1 MLNAD
6 KNIFVKKRKT
16 LLDNL
21 KNDGSVDDMISIAR
35 IIEYQQI
42 LRFENT
48 RFKKFKFPKI
58 DSGKKLIDK
67 WLEKIDLKVSLK
79 DYDDLIDLS
88 FFMLLSIEER
98 IAISR
103 SEREKNIQVNEIPLK
118 KIEKLAE
125 DKELLKWLKVDEVL
139 LSDRIVF
146 LKSWVDEHKYGSRAS
161 HYLIRPFLSG
171 LRTVHENLESREE
184 SSKEKKLNFLELFR
198 IFDFDDYKHID
209 THSALNRIN
218 QFYSSIPYSLDT

>member
-6 KNIFVKKRKT
+6 KNIFVKKRKI
-16 LLDNL
+16 LIDNL
-21 KNDGSVDDMISIAR
+21 KNDGSIDDMISIAR

-42 LRFENT
+42 LRLENT

-88 FFMLLSIEER
+88 FFMMLSIEER

-118 KIEKLAE
+118 KIEKAAE
-125 DKELLKWLKVDEVL
+125 DKELLKLLKVDKVL
-139 LSDRIVF
+139 LSNRIDF
-146 LKSWVDEHKYGSRAS
+146 LKSWVNEYKYGSRAS
-161 HYLIRPFLSG
+161 HYSIRPFYYG
-171 LRTVHENLESREE
+171 LGTVHANLESREE

-198 IFDFDDYKHID
+198 IFDFEDYKHID
-209 THSALNRIN
+209 THSDLNRIN

>member
-21 KNDGSVDDMISIAR
+21 KNDGSGDDMISIAR

-118 KIEKLAE
+118 KIEKAAE

-161 HYLIRPFLSG
+161 HYLIRAFFYG
-171 LRTVHENLESREE
+171 LGTVHANLESRDE
-184 SSKEKKLNFLELFR
+184 SSKEKKLNFIELFR
-198 IFDFDDYKHID
+198 IFNFDDYKHID
-209 THSALNRIN
+209 IHSALNRIN
-218 QFYSSIPYSLDT
+218 QLYPYIPHSLGN

>member
-118 KIEKLAE
+118 KIEKAAE

-139 LSDRIVF
+139 LSDNIDW
-146 LKSWVDEHKYGSRAS
+146 LKRWVDEYKYGSRAS
-161 HYLIRPFLSG
+161 HY
-171 LRTVHENLESREE
+171 
-184 SSKEKKLNFLELFR
+184 
-198 IFDFDDYKHID
+198 
-209 THSALNRIN
+209 
-218 QFYSSIPYSLDT
+218 

>member
-118 KIEKLAE
+118 KIEKAAE

-139 LSDRIVF
+139 LSDRIDW
-146 LKSWVDEHKYGSRAS
+146 LKRWVDEYKYGSRAS
-161 HYLIRPFLSG
+161 HYLIRPFFYG
-171 LRTVHENLESREE
+171 LGTVHANLESREE

>member
-16 LLDNL
+16 FLDNL

-103 SEREKNIQVNEIPLK
+103 SEREK
-118 KIEKLAE
+118 
-125 DKELLKWLKVDEVL
+125 
-139 LSDRIVF
+139 
-146 LKSWVDEHKYGSRAS
+146 KY
-161 HYLIRPFLSG
+161 
-171 LRTVHENLESREE
+171 
-184 SSKEKKLNFLELFR
+184 SSK
-198 IFDFDDYKHID
+198 
-209 THSALNRIN
+209 
-218 QFYSSIPYSLDT
+218 

>member
-79 DYDDLIDLS
+79 DYENYCRTNNQLDLDQHIN
-88 FFMLLSIEER
+88 SI
-98 IAISR
+98 
-103 SEREKNIQVNEIPLK
+103 K
-118 KIEKLAE
+118 KH
-125 DKELLKWLKVDEVL
+125 V
-139 LSDRIVF
+139 
-146 LKSWVDEHKYGSRAS
+146 
-161 HYLIRPFLSG
+161 
-171 LRTVHENLESREE
+171 
-184 SSKEKKLNFLELFR
+184 KKL
-198 IFDFDDYKHID
+198 
-209 THSALNRIN
+209 TS
-218 QFYSSIPYSLDT
+218 